1 MQVASREASQGGL
14 QVEDLRND
22 SDNSAQ
28 DPLAA
33 SLADDSVDQ
42 APSNVRLFAL
52 TMPGRSDQQQ
62 RVSIGSAPSQSGPA
76 GRATATCD
84 TAAFEAGDTLQREVY
99 SSPQDG
105 AVDTSASSMPQYGPA
120 DPVASANG
128 TEDSQHVPVD
138 VLQVVEPQGCSGSQG
153 LSQTPAAAA
162 VSGKGDGLSSWLAD
176 SASVNDGNAA
186 WMGAVSDPQV
196 LQMQSE
202 QVRGQAVAHALACQQ
217 SCIVMALVICAA
229 SLRMVLV
236 SSAANL
242 RGWERERADAY
253 VCMSCVDLV
262 LTLLGCREPLWRSF
276 STLLHCMMTC
286 TTMTPGHLIKLSY
299 KHWLRLAMLMPPM
312 RLATPCTSWPVQ
324 PARCAPGQQNACLS
338 SQCLNP

>member
-14 QVEDLRND
+14 QVKDLRND
-22 SDNSAQ
+22 SDNSGQ
-28 DPLAA
+28 GPPAA
-33 SLADDSVDQ
+33 ALADDSVDQ
-42 APSNVRLFAL
+42 APPNVRLFAL

-62 RVSIGSAPSQSGPA
+62 RVSVGSAPSQSGPA
-76 GRATATCD
+76 GRGTATCD
-84 TAAFEAGDTLQREVY
+84 TAAFEAGDKLQREVY

-138 VLQVVEPQGCSGSQG
+138 VLQVVEPQGCSSSQG
-153 LSQTPAAAA
+153 LSQTPAAAT

-176 SASVNDGNAA
+176 SAIDSNAA

-202 QVRGQAVAHALACQQ
+202 QVRSQAVTHALACLQ
-217 SCIVMALVICAA
+217 SCIVMALVICVA

-236 SSAANL
+236 SSALDL
-242 RGWERERADAY
+242 RGWEREKERTSTS
-253 VCMSCVDLV
+253 VCRV
-262 LTLLGCREPLWRSF
+262 LALC
-276 STLLHCMMTC
+276 
-286 TTMTPGHLIKLSY
+286 
-299 KHWLRLAMLMPPM
+299 
-312 RLATPCTSWPVQ
+312 
-324 PARCAPGQQNACLS
+324 
-338 SQCLNP
+338 